1 MTSYQVQAHV
11 GRQIHPSWADASS
24 SASNGNGS
32 AAAAAAAAHPT
43 ADRSTAATSAGPASS
58 SSSSAAPSVAQST
71 TTALGAAGGTPIPS
85 EYDASCAFCR
95 IVKGQG
101 QGYIVWEDE
110 QTIAFLGAW
119 RESPSAP

>member
-32 AAAAAAAAHPT
+32 AAAAAAHPT
-43 ADRSTAATSAGPASS
+43 ADRSTAATSARPAS